1 MLLFVKVDIWK
12 ITASIAGSIIHMLIC
27 FLVSGMYLGTVIPYD
42 VQMVWRKGMLEIA
55 HNYFNNSSD
64 MDQICESD
72 KKIILLNN
80 MDLMLNFVQSI
91 SFREHR
97 PTAFIEII
105 DKIQKFDHGLNNT
118 IFQVFNELNFTPDG
132 NPERGIQY
140 KQVYTSPWAPNILLE
155 QRHEFLV
162 QKMKHWAI
170 DTEPTSGSKVDCI
183 MIFYLCHILLYSTD
197 FVKLQMPNRIS
208 SIQDKYLKMLH
219 RYLKFKYDQEATK
232 KLGNGIMILS
242 FAREA
247 NEIRQ
252 KRLPV

>member
-1 MLLFVKVDIWK
+1 
-12 ITASIAGSIIHMLIC
+12 
-27 FLVSGMYLGTVIPYD
+27 MYLGTVIPYD
-42 VQMVWRKGMLEIA
+42 VQMVWRKGMFEIA

-64 MDQICESD
+64 MGQICESD
-72 KKIILLNN
+72 KEIILMDN

-97 PTAFIEII
+97 PTTFIEIL
-105 DKIQKFDHGLNNT
+105 DKIQKFDGLNT
-118 IFQVFNELNFTPDG
+118 IIQVFNELNFTPDG
-132 NPERGIQY
+132 KYPESGIRY
-140 KQVYTSPWAPNILLE
+140 KQVYTSPWAPNISLE

-162 QKMKHWAI
+162 EKMNQWAI
-170 DTEPTSGSKVDCI
+170 DTEPTSGSKVDAV
-183 MIFYLCHILLYSTD
+183 MIFYLCQILLFSTD

-208 SIQDKYLKMLH
+208 LIQDKYLKMLH
-219 RYLKFKYDQEATK
+219 RYLKFKYDQQEATK